1 MLKITGGKLDLISD
15 IDVCQF
21 FNDIWGEEQVVE
33 HKDIAK
39 IIQNFWN
46 VMIKTSLLKI
56 LYTEMQ

>member
-21 FNDIWGEEQVVE
+21 FNDIWGEEEVVK

-39 IIQNFWN
+39 KIQNFWN